1 MVREISLKDESVFD
15 ALGTL
20 VNEQFTKLFSL
31 KEILEKEYS
40 YVFGYYIEDKLVAFL
55 HIEKSFDVV
64 EIINIVVDSNHRRC
78 GIAKQLLDYCF
89 QTFPLVKEYLLEVK
103 VTNKEA
109 IALYEKM
116 GFEVINTRKRY
127 YQGIDGYVMKRGE

>member
-1 MVREISLKDESVFD
+1 MVKEISLEDISSFN

-20 VNEQFTKLFSL
+20 VNEQFVSLFSL

-40 YVFGYYIEDKLVAFL
+40 YVFGYYIADQLVAFL
-55 HIEKSFDVV
+55 HVEKSFDVV
-64 EIINIVVDSNHRRC
+64 DIINIVVDLKHRRC
-78 GIAKQLLDYCF
+78 GIAQQLLEHCF
-89 QTFPLVKEYLLEVK
+89 QIFLDVKEYFLEVK

-116 GFEVINTRKRY
+116 GFEIISTRAKY
-127 YQGIDGYVMKRGE
+127 YHGIDGYVMKRDV